1 MIDLHF
7 SIRNPRSREWRNIR
21 SWYGSTPIEHKFWE
35 VEIIKS
41 ADLIAFT
48 FSLTYRQDHAGIRLG
63 TTLVGYEVQATVYDN
78 RHWDDET
85 SRFTRPNT
93 L

>member
-21 SWYGSTPIEHKFWE
+21 SWYGSTPIKHKFWE

-63 TTLVGYEVQATVYDN
+63 ATLVGYEVQATVYDN

>member
-7 SIRNPRSREWRNIR
+7 SIKNPWSGEWRNIR
-21 SWYGSTPIEHKFWE
+21 CWHGSTPVKHKFWE

-48 FSLTYRQDHAGIRLG
+48 FSLTYRQDHAGIRVG
-63 TTLVGYEVQATVYDN
+63 ATLAGYEVQATIYDN
-78 RHWDDET
+78 RHWNAET
-85 SRFTRPNT
+85 NSFFN
-93 L
+93 